1 MRTRFCSRHFWNVEC
16 VTTLAHPLHSNKV
29 TEIIWFQGA
38 SSSSSAWTALHSSA
52 QLYELLLSLRRSNEA
67 GLLSVSS
74 TSLSHCRCRKA
85 SLQLSALF
93 TSKST
98 WLCLMKLVLQIWI
111 ISFEHVPNFNSDVTL
126 LKQSLLFLWLHP
138 RINIFYSHLL

>member
-1 MRTRFCSRHFWNVEC
+1 MRTGFCSRHFWNVEC

-52 QLYELLLSLRRSNEA
+52 QLYELLLSLRRSSEA